1 MPVSPL
7 PRPSALPPLPCS
19 RPSKRCQPL
28 RAPPC
33 GARALRPRSRVSS
46 TFVSLRVSR
55 SLSRCRRAR
64 RKTLGR
70 PAPPPYCAKTAFLK
84 VLSLCLSRACLGKM
98 SIYIYKWRENTVLT
112 HHSRGWT
119 SEPVHMTSSHFFLA
133 ECGEPGRIKFCIP
146 MILAA
151 SCRTQSAERR
161 AARRPR
167 SQTDKVVH
175 EKTERKVPE
184 MERRRRK
191 RRSSAHTACFPFVS
205 SGQCTFQC
213 PCKKKTHLS
222 LFSVQLSLC
231 LSRACLG
238 RMVIFCIKNGQRRR
252 FILSYR
258 LATMVAHLTR
268 LLLAQ
273 LVV

>member
-1 MPVSPL
+1 
-7 PRPSALPPLPCS
+7 
-19 RPSKRCQPL
+19 
-28 RAPPC
+28 
-33 GARALRPRSRVSS
+33 
-46 TFVSLRVSR
+46 
-55 SLSRCRRAR
+55 
-64 RKTLGR
+64 
-70 PAPPPYCAKTAFLK
+70 

-167 SQTDKVVH
+167 SQTDKVVR

-222 LFSVQLSLC
+222 LSFQCSSPY
-231 LSRACLG
+231 ACPEPVLVEWSFFALKTDKEG
-238 RMVIFCIKNGQRRR
+238 VSF
-252 FILSYR
+252 F
-258 LATMVAHLTR
+258 LTVWP
-268 LLLAQ
+268 Q
-273 LVV
+273 W